1 MLLGNMTISFA
12 NFFTFLEKIPL
23 IGRMFKGWSEGML
36 TAGGHIVNAL
46 HQSSNALASFSQKLA
61 VPAGVDAFAQKLDTV
76 AAGAE
81 QFAMR
86 AKKSFNSV
94 KEEVTRVTSTS
105 SALTQPLDD
114 ATTETGELVKVSGN
128 IGVMFDKATGSIT
141 AMNRELFGT
150 LTLMRE
156 INAAQ
161 VAPVQ

>member
-1 MLLGNMTISFA
+1 
-12 NFFTFLEKIPL
+12 
-23 IGRMFKGWSEGML
+23 MFKGWGEGML

-46 HQSSNALASFSQKLA
+46 HQSSNALASFSLA

-81 QFAMR
+81 QFAAR
-86 AKKSFNSV
+86 AKRSFNSV

-114 ATTETGELVKVSGN
+114 ATTESGELVKVSGN
-128 IGVMFDKATGSIT
+128 VGVMFDKATGSIT

-161 VAPVQ
+161 VTPVQ